1 MLHGHSPT
9 ELEIA
14 STAVLTSLLHRLVEN
29 GLMKRAEVL
38 ALLDYTADELQNQ
51 TGHSHQKAAEIV
63 RKEIVPKM

>member
-1 MLHGHSPT
+1 
-9 ELEIA
+9 
-14 STAVLTSLLHRLVEN
+14 
-29 GLMKRAEVL
+29 MKRAEVL